1 MDRVWLVTGARQ
13 VGKSTAL
20 RRALAGMREAGLRVS
35 GLLTER
41 TGPHD
46 LAVTELHS
54 GARYSLTDPFDSP
67 VASPLGQFK
76 MNAAAMARGSR
87 ALSESFPT
95 QVFVLD
101 ELGPLEF
108 RHRQGWV
115 AAFELLSQAP
125 YALAMVV
132 VRPELLGQAVA
143 ELPGPRF
150 TVLHITLANRD
161 EAPAWLLAA
170 ALAACEGIAAQ
181 PGAVP

>member
-1 MDRVWLVTGARQ
+1 MTGARQ

-20 RRALAGMREAGLRVS
+20 RRAVDAMRQAGLAVS

-46 LAVTELHS
+46 LAVTEVHT
-54 GARYSLTDPFDSP
+54 GATYALTDSFD
-67 VASPLGQFK
+67 ATGDSPLGNFR
-76 MNAAAMARGSR
+76 MNGAAFVRSAR

-115 AAFELLSQAP
+115 AAFER
-125 YALAMVV
+125 LACESYDIAIVV
-132 VRPELLGQAVA
+132 VRPELLGRAVA
-143 ELPGPRF
+143 ELPGPWF
-150 TVLHITLANRD
+150 NLLHITPSNRD
-161 EAPAWLLAA
+161 RAPAWLLEI
-170 ALAACEGIAAQ
+170 ALVACEGANLRS
-181 PGAVP
+181 GGCYE